1 MTPRLGL
8 LLIAWLAACE
18 HSSPFHPGTYAPT
31 GPLGSGSPLRLTFNP
46 GQDLTPV
53 WLPDGSGILYS
64 RERLDR
70 PDRDRCI
77 ARLPAGGGAIT
88 GELCDRI
95 PAADDSTDAYQW
107 PAPAADGRLVY
118 VRASSFTTLQSLAP
132 HDQQL
137 VLGTFD
143 GSGTVRVL
151 RSIPYQSPSGR
162 GNEAVAQIRWLSA
175 TTFVYVG
182 QAVAYPR
189 ACGSCPADTIT
200 TGLELIKM
208 DVSTPAPMLDTL
220 PGTNLASSVAL
231 AGSDT
236 VYYTVDGDSRVFRL
250 LLSTRVATVVHDF
263 GGPIARDVQVA
274 GNKLVAVVGGDV
286 SFSIDPIFG
295 PVQRD
300 GGGVLHL
307 VDLTPGGGGR
317 DSTLTDA
324 AMAFRHPALAPSGK
338 QVVAELVTGRTAN
351 LWAVSLP

>member
-1 MTPRLGL
+1 MNPRLGL
-8 LLIAWLAACE
+8 LLIAGLAACE
-18 HSSPFHPGTYAPT
+18 HTSPFQAGPYAPT
-31 GPLGSGSPLRLTFNP
+31 GPLGSGSPLRLTYNP

-53 WLPDGSGILYS
+53 WLPDGSELLYA
-64 RERLDR
+64 RERFDR
-70 PDRDRCI
+70 SDRDRCL

-107 PAPAADGRLVY
+107 PAPDTDGRLVY
-118 VRASSFTTLQSLAP
+118 VRASSLAALGSLAP

-143 GSGTVRVL
+143 GSAPVRVL

-162 GNEAVAQIRWLSA
+162 GTEAVAQIRWLNA
-175 TTFVYVG
+175 TTLLYVG
-182 QAVAYPR
+182 QRVTYPR
-189 ACGSCPADTIT
+189 PCANCLADTIP
-200 TGLELIKM
+200 TGLELVTM
-208 DVSTPAPMLDTL
+208 DLSAPTPTLDTL
-220 PGTNLASSVAL
+220 PGTSLASSVAL

-250 LLSTRVATVVHDF
+250 VLSTRAATVVHDF

-274 GNKLVAVVGGDV
+274 GTRLVAVVGGDV
-286 SFSIDPIFG
+286 SFTYDSNLQ

-307 VDLTPGGGGR
+307 VDLTSGA
-317 DSTLTDA
+317 DVILTNTTL
-324 AMAFRHPALAPSGK
+324 AFRHPALAPSGTL
-338 QVVAELVTGRTAN
+338 VVAELVTGRTTD
-351 LWAVSLP
+351 LWAVAVP